1 MAQIKVIFW
10 DIDGTLLNFEVAEE
24 SAIRKGF
31 AAFGLGPCSD
41 AMLAEYSTIN
51 RTYWQRLERGEIT
64 KQAVLEGRFQEFF
77 SLHGLDPALAVPFNA
92 VYQRNLGDTVCF
104 YPYALETVQALRS
117 HVLQFAATNGTKI
130 AQDRKLARSGLGALL
145 DGVLISEEIG
155 AEKPDPA
162 FFAAAAPLL
171 PNCAPDQIL
180 MVGDSLTS
188 DMQLAN
194 NVGLAACWYNP
205 KGLQPPAHLHLDYII
220 QDLRQ
225 VPALC
230 GLEESK

>member
-1 MAQIKVIFW
+1 M
-10 DIDGTLLNFEVAEE
+10 
-24 SAIRKGF
+24 SAARSQSRPSWKG
-31 AAFGLGPCSD
+31 AS
-41 AMLAEYSTIN
+41 
-51 RTYWQRLERGEIT
+51 R
-64 KQAVLEGRFQEFF
+64 EFF

-92 VYQRNLGDTVCF
+92 AYQRNLGDTVCF

-180 MVGDSLTS
+180 MVGYSLTS

-205 KGLQPPAHLHLDYII
+205 KGSSSPQRTYTWII
-220 QDLRQ
+220 SSRTLRQ

>member
-77 SLHGLDPALAVPFNA
+77 SLHGLDPVS
-92 VYQRNLGDTVCF
+92 YT
-104 YPYALETVQALRS
+104 
-117 HVLQFAATNGTKI
+117 HLQSCHAGTWTY
-130 AQDRKLARSGLGALL
+130 RPCS
-145 DGVLISEEIG
+145 
-155 AEKPDPA
+155 
-162 FFAAAAPLL
+162 L
-171 PNCAPDQIL
+171 PR
-180 MVGDSLTS
+180 
-188 DMQLAN
+188 QL
-194 NVGLAACWYNP
+194 
-205 KGLQPPAHLHLDYII
+205 
-220 QDLRQ
+220 
-225 VPALC
+225 
-230 GLEESK
+230 